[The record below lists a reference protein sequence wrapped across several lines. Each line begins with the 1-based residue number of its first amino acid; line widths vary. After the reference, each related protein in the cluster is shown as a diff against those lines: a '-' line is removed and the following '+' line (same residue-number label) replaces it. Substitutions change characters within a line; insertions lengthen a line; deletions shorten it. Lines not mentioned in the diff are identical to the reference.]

1 MNEIINQISDLE
13 KQISDNLNLSKSK
26 NTLKAYRSDFEDFE
40 NFCKKYSFQ
49 SLPSNPKIIGLYL
62 TNLSNQKKYSTLKR
76 RLASINVIH
85 KIKGYHIDCRHPL
98 IRENLIGIKRKI
110 GSYQKGKK
118 PLLYSYLIDIINL
131 INNKLVHNNVQ
142 IIRDKAIL
150 LLGFAGGFRRSE
162 IANLKIDDLEFVK
175 EGLKIKLNFS
185 KSDQFGEG
193 YIKGIPT
200 FEKTEICPVITLKEW
215 TNVRDTSKNSLFYCS
230 DKTISLIVKKYTSLI
245 GLDPKLYS
253 GHSLRSGFA
262 TSTASMGADERSIM
276 QMTGHKS
283 SEMVRRYI
291 KEANIFNNNAL
302 DKIKFEN

>member
-1 MNEIINQISDLE
+1 MNEIINKINDLE
-13 KQISDNLNLSKSK
+13 NQINVNLNLSKSK
-26 NTLKAYRSDFEDFE
+26 NTLKAYKSDFEDFV
-40 NFCKKYSFQ
+40 NFCQKYSFQ
-49 SLPSNPKIIGLYL
+49 YLPTNPKVVGLYL
-62 TNLSNQKKYSTLKR
+62 TDLSNQKKYSTLKR

-98 IRENLIGIKRKI
+98 IRDNLIGIKRKI

-118 PLLYSYLIDIINL
+118 PLLYNNLIDIIYL
-131 INNKLVHNNVQ
+131 INKELVNNNVQ
-142 IIRDKAIL
+142 IIRDKSIL

-162 IANLKIDDLEFVK
+162 IANLNIDDIEFVK
-175 EGLKIKLNFS
+175 EGLKVKLNFS
-185 KSDQFGEG
+185 KNDQFGEG

-200 FEKTEICPVITLKEW
+200 FEKAEICPVITLKQW
-215 TNVRDTSKNSLFYCS
+215 INVRDTSKNSLFYCS

-245 GLDPKLYS
+245 GLNPKLYS

-291 KEANIFNNNAL
+291 KEANIFKNNAL

>member
-1 MNEIINQISDLE
+1 MKEIINQLNDLE
-13 KQISDNLNLSKSK
+13 KQISDNLNLSKSI
-26 NTLKAYRSDFEDFE
+26 NTLKAYKSDFEDFS
-40 NFCKKYSFQ
+40 NFCKKFGFQ
-49 SLPSNPKIIGLYL
+49 SLPSNPKVIGLYL
-62 TNLSNQKKYSTLKR
+62 TDLSNQKKYSTLKR

-85 KIKGYHIDCRHPL
+85 KIKGHHIDFRHPL

-118 PLLYSYLIDIINL
+118 PLLYSNLINIINL
-131 INNKLVHNNVQ
+131 INNKLVNNNEQ
-142 IIRDKAIL
+142 LLRDKSIL

-175 EGLKIKLNFS
+175 EGLKVKLNFS
-185 KSDQFGEG
+185 KSDQFGKG
-193 YIKGIPT
+193 YVKGIPL
-200 FEKTEICPVITLKEW
+200 FEKTEICPVITLKKW
-215 TNVRDTSKNSLFYCS
+215 INFRDTSKNSLFYCS
-230 DKTISLIVKKYTSLI
+230 DKTISLIVKKYASLI

-262 TSTASMGADERSIM
+262 TSTASMGAEERSIM

-291 KEANIFNNNAL
+291 KEANIFKNNAL
-302 DKIKFEN
+302 DKIKFKD

>member
-26 NTLKAYRSDFEDFE
+26 NTLKAYKSDFEDFV
-40 NFCKKYSFQ
+40 NFCEKYSFQ
-49 SLPSNPKIIGLYL
+49 SLPSNPKVVGLYL
-62 TNLSNQKKYSTLKR
+62 TDLSNQKKYSTLKR

-118 PLLYSYLIDIINL
+118 PLLYSNL
-131 INNKLVHNNVQ
+131 INKNIVHNNVQ
-142 IIRDKAIL
+142 VIRDKSIL
-150 LLGFAGGFRRSE
+150 LLGFSGGFRRSE
-162 IANLKIDDLEFVK
+162 IANLNIDDLEFVK

-200 FEKTEICPVITLKEW
+200 FEKTEICPVNALKKW
-215 TNVRDTSKNSLFYCS
+215 INVRDNSKTSLFYCS
-230 DKTISLIVKKYTSLI
+230 DKTISLIVKKYASLI

-291 KEANIFNNNAL
+291 KEANIFKNNAL

>member
-1 MNEIINQISDLE
+1 MGR
-13 KQISDNLNLSKSK
+13 
-26 NTLKAYRSDFEDFE
+26 Y
-40 NFCKKYSFQ
+40 
-49 SLPSNPKIIGLYL
+49 
-62 TNLSNQKKYSTLKR
+62 
-76 RLASINVIH
+76 
-85 KIKGYHIDCRHPL
+85 
-98 IRENLIGIKRKI
+98 
-110 GSYQKGKK
+110 
-118 PLLYSYLIDIINL
+118 
-131 INNKLVHNNVQ
+131 NVQ

-200 FEKTEICPVITLKEW
+200 FEKTEICPVITLKKW
-215 TNVRDTSKNSLFYCS
+215 INVRDTSKNSLFYCS